1 MLFDYNTVKLYFDL
15 GLFTKQDIKDFVTV
29 GFFSQSDYDKM
40 FPEEQY

>member
-1 MLFDYNTVKLYFDL
+1 MNNDFWGGRDGETDNL

-40 FPEEQY
+40 FPEG